1 MPLGGARTVERQDEL
16 RGVWLGV
23 LALGAEGA
31 HGVGEGELPARRA
44 GDHVVGAVSCSEVSC
59 NSFVRYATELTS
71 RRSLAHQTRD
81 FCCMQMQQG
90 CSLPNCM
97 GEAQIDAVGLR
108 RRIRLRGLL
117 VRELRELRR
126 IEVAGAM
133 PADVV
138 GTMLRSALVLDLY

>member
-1 MPLGGARTVERQDEL
+1 MNKC
-16 RGVWLGV
+16 V
-23 LALGAEGA
+23 LFVSKRWNL
-31 HGVGEGELPARRA
+31 HGRL
-44 GDHVVGAVSCSEVSC
+44 
-59 NSFVRYATELTS
+59 
-71 RRSLAHQTRD
+71 
-81 FCCMQMQQG
+81 
-90 CSLPNCM
+90 

>member
-1 MPLGGARTVERQDEL
+1 MSCAGCGWAFEPSAQRPRAEWANESFRIDGPGIMSLEPQVAAKCRATLLCATTLNLCLADSRAPDAR
-16 RGVWLGV
+16 V
-23 LALGAEGA
+23 LLHADAAGLQSIQL
-31 HGVGEGELPARRA
+31 HGK
-44 GDHVVGAVSCSEVSC
+44 
-59 NSFVRYATELTS
+59 
-71 RRSLAHQTRD
+71 
-81 FCCMQMQQG
+81 
-90 CSLPNCM
+90 
-97 GEAQIDAVGLR
+97 AQIDAVGLR

>member
-1 MPLGGARTVERQDEL
+1 MRTERRPKRDVCLKEETVHL
-16 RGVWLGV
+16 CPILTGLIICV
-23 LALGAEGA
+23 LFSQGTTLFVSYSHRAQLLCPILTGMNKCVLFVSKRWNL
-31 HGVGEGELPARRA
+31 HGRL
-44 GDHVVGAVSCSEVSC
+44 
-59 NSFVRYATELTS
+59 
-71 RRSLAHQTRD
+71 
-81 FCCMQMQQG
+81 
-90 CSLPNCM
+90 

-126 IEVAGAM
+126 IQVAGAM

>member
-1 MPLGGARTVERQDEL
+1 
-16 RGVWLGV
+16 
-23 LALGAEGA
+23 
-31 HGVGEGELPARRA
+31 
-44 GDHVVGAVSCSEVSC
+44 
-59 NSFVRYATELTS
+59 
-71 RRSLAHQTRD
+71 
-81 FCCMQMQQG
+81 
-90 CSLPNCM
+90 M

-138 GTMLRSALVLDLY
+138 GTMLRSAARHLCFDGLIRTYHIMGSNAASDGISECRAKSQTLSVHRAKQPVRGRHACCGRGGG